1 LLVGG
6 RGNPNVNAEY
16 VYMGVVLAGAMYLF
30 WSQRLSPDMTA
41 LLVMLAMIV
50 PWPHPGGVW
59 SAILE
64 PAEGFSGFG
73 STAVIMIAS
82 MFVLGASIV
91 QTGAAEAL
99 GLKLLRAVAH
109 SEWQLQLA
117 VLCLATAISTFVND
131 TTVVLIL
138 LPLIVSLCRERQL
151 SPSRY
156 LLFAAYGSLLG
167 GMWTLVGTRSN
178 IIMSDFLRQTTGS
191 GIGFFEFTPIAVAVF
206 LCCALFL
213 MLVGRRLLP
222 SQMPPMSRDVM
233 KEFLTEVD
241 VAEGSAAVGARL
253 ADVAA
258 FARDKLT
265 VVALLRDGRRVPRGV
280 PLREQDVLIVR
291 GSAERIGELV
301 KSTDFKVR
309 EESKLDEKALQSVD
323 LVTVEVVLPV
333 NSRYAGYT
341 LNHMPF
347 GRNYGMTVLGLARHG
362 KPVAERV
369 METRLETG
377 DALLFLGS
385 AEDVERLRENTGL
398 LVLQE
403 DRFPAIGKRKAWTT
417 GLLLGGVI
425 LLAITGV
432 LSPAISIP
440 LAAVAAVLL
449 GCISWRGAYEA
460 INWPTLV
467 TLGGMISFG
476 VALEKTGAAVA
487 LAMVTVDAFAGVDPV
502 YLLAVLLLIAILLTQ
517 VIENAAVAI
526 IMAPVAF
533 EVAQATG
540 LEPKPVM
547 IAIAICVAAGFS
559 TPVSHE
565 STILVMGPGQ
575 YQFRHYLAIGG
586 VLALITWVVTATL
599 APLMLGL

>member
-1 LLVGG
+1 M
-6 RGNPNVNAEY
+6 NAEY
-16 VYMGVVLAGAMYLF
+16 AYLGVALAGAMYLF
-30 WSQRLSPDMTA
+30 WSQRLRTDMTA

-50 PWPHPGGVW
+50 PWPHPDGDWRGV
-59 SAILE
+59 LE

-73 STAVIMIAS
+73 SAAVIMIAS

-109 SEWQLQLA
+109 SEWRLQLA
-117 VLCLATAISTFVND
+117 VLAVATAISTFVND

-138 LPLIVSLCRERQL
+138 LPLIVTLCKERQL

-156 LLFAAYGSLLG
+156 LMFAAYGSLLG
-167 GMWTLVGTRSN
+167 GMWTLIGTRSN
-178 IIMSDFLRQTTGS
+178 IIMSDFLLQETGS
-191 GIGFFEFTPIAVAVF
+191 GIGFFDFTPIAAAVF
-206 LCCALFL
+206 VCCALFF
-213 MLVGRRLLP
+213 MLVGRHLLP
-222 SQMPPMSRDVM
+222 AQMPVLSRDVM

-241 VAEGSAAVGARL
+241 VPEGSEAAGQRL
-253 ADVAA
+253 GDLEA

-265 VVALLRDGRRVPRGV
+265 VVLLLREGRRVPRASE
-280 PLREQDVLIVR
+280 LREGDALIVR

-301 KSTDFKVR
+301 KSADFKVR

-323 LVTVEVVLPV
+323 LVTVETVLPV

-341 LNHMPF
+341 LSHIPF
-347 GRNYGMTVLGLARHG
+347 RRNYGMTVLGLARHG

-369 METRLETG
+369 MDTRLEGG
-377 DALLFLGS
+377 DSLLLLGS
-385 AEDVERLRENTGL
+385 AEDVERLRDNSAL

-403 DRFPAIGKRKAWTT
+403 ESFPAIGKRKAWTT
-417 GLLLGGVI
+417 GILLLGVI
-425 LLAITGV
+425 VLAVSGV
-432 LSPAISIP
+432 LSPTISIP
-440 LAAVAAVLL
+440 LAAVCAVLL

-460 INWPTLV
+460 IDWPTLV

-476 VALEKTGAAVA
+476 VALEKTGAAES
-487 LAMVTVDAFAGVDPV
+487 LARATVDLFSGVDAI
-502 YLLAVLLLIAILLTQ
+502 YLFAAMLLIAILLTQ
-517 VIENAAVAI
+517 LIENAAVAI

-540 LEPKPVM
+540 LDPKPM
-547 IAIAICVAAGFS
+547 LIAIAICVSAGFS
-559 TPVSHE
+559 TPVAHE

-575 YQFRHYLAIGG
+575 YQFKHYLMIGS
-586 VLALITWVVTATL
+586 VLAVITWIVATVL
-599 APLMLGL
+599 TPMLWNLL

>member
-1 LLVGG
+1 
-6 RGNPNVNAEY
+6 
-16 VYMGVVLAGAMYLF
+16 
-30 WSQRLSPDMTA
+30 
-41 LLVMLAMIV
+41 
-50 PWPHPGGVW
+50 
-59 SAILE
+59 
-64 PAEGFSGFG
+64 
-73 STAVIMIAS
+73 
-82 MFVLGASIV
+82 
-91 QTGAAEAL
+91 
-99 GLKLLRAVAH
+99 
-109 SEWQLQLA
+109 
-117 VLCLATAISTFVND
+117 
-131 TTVVLIL
+131 
-138 LPLIVSLCRERQL
+138 
-151 SPSRY
+151 
-156 LLFAAYGSLLG
+156 
-167 GMWTLVGTRSN
+167 
-178 IIMSDFLRQTTGS
+178 
-191 GIGFFEFTPIAVAVF
+191 
-206 LCCALFL
+206 
-213 MLVGRRLLP
+213 
-222 SQMPPMSRDVM
+222 
-233 KEFLTEVD
+233 
-241 VAEGSAAVGARL
+241 
-253 ADVAA
+253 
-258 FARDKLT
+258 
-265 VVALLRDGRRVPRGV
+265 
-280 PLREQDVLIVR
+280 
-291 GSAERIGELV
+291 
-301 KSTDFKVR
+301 
-309 EESKLDEKALQSVD
+309 
-323 LVTVEVVLPV
+323 
-333 NSRYAGYT
+333 
-341 LNHMPF
+341 
-347 GRNYGMTVLGLARHG
+347 
-362 KPVAERV
+362 
-369 METRLETG
+369 
-377 DALLFLGS
+377 
-385 AEDVERLRENTGL
+385 
-398 LVLQE
+398 
-403 DRFPAIGKRKAWTT
+403 
-417 GLLLGGVI
+417 VI